1 MKVLRQFV
9 IVVNVIIVGE
19 LVEHRNL
26 PKELH
31 VYVLVQV
38 GSTLWSA
45 LLHLQDIS

>member
-9 IVVNVIIVGE
+9 IVVNVVIVGE
-19 LVEHRNL
+19 LIEHRDL

-31 VYVLVQV
+31 VYILVQV
-38 GSTLWSA
+38 GISLRND